1 MRTNEKIEVTLNV
14 TNTGKYAGEE
24 VVQLYLR
31 DKFASLVRPVKE
43 LKDFQ
48 KIALKVGE
56 TKAVKFTIDKEKL
69 AFYNQNLQWIAEA
82 GEFDLMIGSSS
93 ADIRLK
99 DTFELVK

>member
-1 MRTNEKIEVTLNV
+1 MDIGSLKVS
-14 TNTGKYAGEE
+14 NTGKFAGEE

-48 KIALKVGE
+48 KIKINADE
-56 TKAVKFTIDKEKL
+56 TKTVKFIIDKEKL
-69 AFYNQNLQWIAEA
+69 SFYNQKLEWIAEA
-82 GEFDLMIGSSS
+82 GNFDLMIGSSS

-99 DTFELVK
+99 DGFALIR